1 MSKKNLVPAKKLKGF
16 RDYTPELAIERRRIM
31 DQVWSSALK
40 AGFEPIDTPTL
51 EYAETLLGTGGTD
64 TDKEV
69 YRFEDHGSL
78 SFLGREPLT
87 CALSNSFLCL
97 RLIRMQC

>member
-16 RDYTPELAIERRRIM
+16 RDYTPELATERRRIM

-64 TDKEV
+64 TDKDTV
-69 YRFEDHGSL
+69 VQTL
-78 SFLGREPLT
+78 L
-87 CALSNSFLCL
+87 
-97 RLIRMQC
+97 